1 MTCSFVNHWFGPY
14 CYTQIIGHTM
24 WIRAVR
30 NIKLGEELTC
40 TITPTVSGR
49 FNAAAVQT
57 ERRSY
62 DGCHEQSL
70 IAV

>member
-1 MTCSFVNHWFGPY
+1 MTCSFGNHWIGPN

-24 WIRAVR
+24 RIHAVR
-30 NIKLGEELTC
+30 NVKPREELTY

-49 FNAAAVQT
+49 FSAAAVQT

-62 DGCHEQSL
+62 DGCHEQFL
-70 IAV
+70 IPV